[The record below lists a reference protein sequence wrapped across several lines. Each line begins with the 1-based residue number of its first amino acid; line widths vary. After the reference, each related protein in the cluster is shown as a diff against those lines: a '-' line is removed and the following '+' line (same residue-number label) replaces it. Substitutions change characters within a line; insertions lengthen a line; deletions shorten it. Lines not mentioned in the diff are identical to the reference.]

1 MSQEV
6 IISRSD
12 VIRLY
17 VFVGMPRLASSAV
30 KKSARA
36 AAEVGVGMLL
46 NINAAKNLL
55 ASVNSFNQ
63 RILSVNFQGI
73 PATTY
78 FIYQTGIKFHYVSI
92 LIIFV
97 VITPL

>member
-46 NINAAKNLL
+46 NINAA
-55 ASVNSFNQ
+55 
-63 RILSVNFQGI
+63 
-73 PATTY
+73 ATQLRTY
-78 FIYQTGIKFHYVSI
+78 LRVSI
-92 LIIFV
+92 HSIKEFLV
-97 VITPL
+97 